1 MLAYANAPD
10 ITDEKQRADGYGI
23 ARFNTKTNDIT
34 FEAWPRFSD
43 VTKGNEAQFPGWPIN
58 FNTRENDGRNV
69 VGTLPPL
76 EEDGVVQVI
85 DESTKEIIYT
95 TRAKAGFAPP
105 VYSPSKY
112 TVKFGKDNPEAIL
125 HEDVSPEA

>member
-23 ARFNTKTNDIT
+23 ARFNTKTGDVT

-58 FNTRENDGRNV
+58 FNTRENDGRTV
-69 VGTLPPL
+69 VGKLPPL
-76 EEDGVVQVI
+76 GEGGVVQVI
-85 DESTKEIIYT
+85 NESTKEIIYT
-95 TRAKAGFAPP
+95 TRAKKGFAPP
-105 VYSPSKY
+105 VYVSGKY
-112 TVKFGKDNPEAIL
+112 TVKFGKDKPETTL
-125 HEDVSPEA
+125 HEEILPST